1 MKDGSLNVPKTRDL
15 LDAVNDDINEILD
28 EEQAAL
34 MEEEHAVEDKEDDNS
49 SIVDK

>member
-1 MKDGSLNVPKTRDL
+1 MKEGSLNVPKSRDL
-15 LDAVNDDINEILD
+15 LDAANDDINEILD

-34 MEEEHAVEDKEDDNS
+34 EEEEQAAEEEEDDNS